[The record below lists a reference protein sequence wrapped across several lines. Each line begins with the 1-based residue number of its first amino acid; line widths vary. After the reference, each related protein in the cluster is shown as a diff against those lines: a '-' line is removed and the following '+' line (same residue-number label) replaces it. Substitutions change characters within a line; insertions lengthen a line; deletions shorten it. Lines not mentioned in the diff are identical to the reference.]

1 MAFLIISPTT
11 FMSDQVPSLVLL
23 LSICI
28 VFSHDFDKA
37 SPEPKVS
44 HFQHS
49 NEGGSEGKIGE
60 IVHC

>member
-1 MAFLIISPTT
+1 
-11 FMSDQVPSLVLL
+11 MSLYNV
-23 LSICI
+23 
-28 VFSHDFDKA
+28 VFSDDFDKA